1 MQIRNLEIRLA
12 RYTNDNKHHKEACA
26 QWKERQQLGGGGDV
40 SADCVDEM
48 RLDLVRQRTVNR
60 NGPPLP
66 TVEEEGEN
74 AVLPNES
81 IGNDRGRPSSII
93 ENHEPND
100 AASDA
105 RSEKDAVGGLAV
117 GSRRAALDRF
127 RHGCFALGAKAAR
140 AGGGAM
146 SMAAAVA
153 SEAAKE
159 AVQSATAAVGGS
171 GGHGAAGD
179 RCSHGEIDGSTAAIV
194 EEYWGSD
201 YCTSV

>member
-1 MQIRNLEIRLA
+1 MLKQIRNLEIRLA

-26 QWKERQQLGGGGDV
+26 QWRERRQHFGGDE
-40 SADCVDEM
+40 SADGGVK
-48 RLDLVRQRTVNR
+48 LDLFRPRM
-60 NGPPLP
+60 GPLLP
-66 TVEEEGEN
+66 TVAEEGEQS
-74 AVLPNES
+74 AWPNER
-81 IGNDRGRPSSII
+81 IRNDRGRPSLIV
-93 ENHEPND
+93 ENHETHD

-105 RSEKDAVGGLAV
+105 RSEQYAVGDLAA

-146 SMAAAVA
+146 SVAAAVA

-171 GGHGAAGD
+171 GRGGAVGD
-179 RCSHGEIDGSTAAIV
+179 RCSQGERDGRFV

-201 YCTSV
+201 HCTSV